1 MRTCSSK
8 DTWFL
13 YRKNMQF
20 VRTSA
25 SSISRISAFAGSTL
39 VLLMVGI
46 FLVFYLVALQVSDH
60 IRSQFTVQL
69 LLNDEVS
76 EEQILSFKKE
86 IEGGGIASQVSY
98 TSSEQAE
105 AEYSKEIGEDFVQVL
120 GYNPLPASI
129 DVQINPE
136 KADGP
141 TVDAFVELC
150 KQNSII
156 KDVGY
161 EKTLLQSV
169 NENISKWGAIIG
181 GIVILFLIISA
192 FIIMNT
198 VELAISSQRLI
209 IRSMQLVGATP
220 WFIKRPFLWQSLKN
234 ALLSSTIA
242 WLSISLILYFN
253 QQSLA
258 DIIQILLDG
267 GGFWK
272 LGALLITLSVV
283 VGVSSTYITVSRFVR
298 AKLHQMY

>member
-1 MRTCSSK
+1 
-8 DTWFL
+8 
-13 YRKNMQF
+13 MQF

-141 TVDAFVELC
+141 TVDAFVESC
-150 KQNSII
+150 KQSPII

-272 LGALLITLSVV
+272 LGILLIMLSVV
-283 VGVSSTYITVSRFVR
+283 VGVFSTYITVSRFVR

>member
-1 MRTCSSK
+1 M
-8 DTWFL
+8 
-13 YRKNMQF
+13 
-20 VRTSA
+20 
-25 SSISRISAFAGSTL
+25 
-39 VLLMVGI
+39 
-46 FLVFYLVALQVSDH
+46 
-60 IRSQFTVQL
+60 
-69 LLNDEVS
+69 
-76 EEQILSFKKE
+76 
-86 IEGGGIASQVSY
+86 
-98 TSSEQAE
+98 
-105 AEYSKEIGEDFVQVL
+105 
-120 GYNPLPASI
+120 
-129 DVQINPE
+129 
-136 KADGP
+136 
-141 TVDAFVELC
+141 
-150 KQNSII
+150 
-156 KDVGY
+156 
-161 EKTLLQSV
+161 

-283 VGVSSTYITVSRFVR
+283 VGVFSTYITVSRFVR
-298 AKLHQMY
+298 AKLHQMYLCRSLMESGLYRENNSRKYILPNKERMKRYSCQMLTIDEDFEVVFEIEQTSLFSLPE

>member
-1 MRTCSSK
+1 
-8 DTWFL
+8 
-13 YRKNMQF
+13 MQF

-141 TVDAFVELC
+141 TVDAFVESC

>member
-1 MRTCSSK
+1 
-8 DTWFL
+8 
-13 YRKNMQF
+13 MQF

-69 LLNDEVS
+69 LLNEGVS

-129 DVQINPE
+129 DVQINPN

-141 TVDAFVELC
+141 TVDSFVESC
-150 KQNSII
+150 KLNSII

-169 NENISKWGAIIG
+169 NENIAKWGAIIG

-198 VELAISSQRLI
+198 VELAISSQRLL

-220 WFIKRPFLWQSLKN
+220 GFIKRPFLWQSLKN
-234 ALLSSTIA
+234 ALLSSCIA
-242 WLSISLILYFN
+242 WLTISLILYFN

-258 DIIQILLDG
+258 DIIQILIDG

-272 LGALLITLSVV
+272 LGALLISLSVF
-283 VGVSSTYITVSRFVR
+283 VGVFSTYITVSRFVR

>member
-1 MRTCSSK
+1 VRTCSSK

-141 TVDAFVELC
+141 TVDAFVESC

>member
-1 MRTCSSK
+1 M
-8 DTWFL
+8 
-13 YRKNMQF
+13 
-20 VRTSA
+20 
-25 SSISRISAFAGSTL
+25 
-39 VLLMVGI
+39 
-46 FLVFYLVALQVSDH
+46 ALQVSDH

-98 TSSEQAE
+98 TSREQAE

-141 TVDAFVELC
+141 TVDAFVESC
-150 KQNSII
+150 KQNPII

-283 VGVSSTYITVSRFVR
+283 VGVFSTYITVSRFVR

>member
-1 MRTCSSK
+1 
-8 DTWFL
+8 
-13 YRKNMQF
+13 MQF

-69 LLNDEVS
+69 LLNEGAS

-86 IEGGGIASQVSY
+86 IEGGGIASHVSY

-141 TVDAFVELC
+141 TVDAFVESC
-150 KQNSII
+150 MQNPII

-220 WFIKRPFLWQSLKN
+220 GFIKRPFLWQSLKN
-234 ALLSSTIA
+234 ALLSSSIA
-242 WLSISLILYFN
+242 WLSISLILYIKFI
-253 QQSLA
+253 
-258 DIIQILLDG
+258 DIIYLL
-267 GGFWK
+267 
-272 LGALLITLSVV
+272 
-283 VGVSSTYITVSRFVR
+283 
-298 AKLHQMY
+298 

>member
-1 MRTCSSK
+1 
-8 DTWFL
+8 
-13 YRKNMQF
+13 MQF

-60 IRSQFTVQL
+60 IRSKFTVQL

-105 AEYSKEIGEDFVQVL
+105 AEYSKEIGEDFVHVL

-141 TVDAFVELC
+141 TVDAFVESC
-150 KQNSII
+150 KQNPII

-283 VGVSSTYITVSRFVR
+283 VGVFSTYITVSRFVR

>member
-1 MRTCSSK
+1 
-8 DTWFL
+8 
-13 YRKNMQF
+13 MQF

-69 LLNDEVS
+69 LLNDELS

-141 TVDAFVELC
+141 TVDAFVESC
-150 KQNSII
+150 KQNPII

-272 LGALLITLSVV
+272 LGVLLIMLSVV
-283 VGVSSTYITVSRFVR
+283 VGVFSTYITVSRFVR

>member
-1 MRTCSSK
+1 
-8 DTWFL
+8 
-13 YRKNMQF
+13 MQF

-69 LLNDEVS
+69 LLNEDAS

-141 TVDAFVELC
+141 TVDAFVESC
-150 KQNSII
+150 KQNPII

-272 LGALLITLSVV
+272 LGALLIALSVV
-283 VGVSSTYITVSRFVR
+283 VGVFSTYITVSRFVR

>member
-1 MRTCSSK
+1 
-8 DTWFL
+8 
-13 YRKNMQF
+13 MQF

-69 LLNDEVS
+69 LLNEDAN

-141 TVDAFVELC
+141 TVDAFVESC
-150 KQNSII
+150 KQNPII

-272 LGALLITLSVV
+272 LGVLLIMLSVV
-283 VGVSSTYITVSRFVR
+283 VGVFSTYITVSRFVR

>member
-1 MRTCSSK
+1 VRTCSSK

>member
-1 MRTCSSK
+1 
-8 DTWFL
+8 
-13 YRKNMQF
+13 MQF

-141 TVDAFVELC
+141 TVDAFVESC
-150 KQNSII
+150 KQNPII

-272 LGALLITLSVV
+272 LGVLLIMLSVV
-283 VGVSSTYITVSRFVR
+283 VGVFSTYITVSRFVR

>member
-1 MRTCSSK
+1 
-8 DTWFL
+8 
-13 YRKNMQF
+13 MQF

-69 LLNDEVS
+69 LLNDEVN

-141 TVDAFVELC
+141 TVDAFVEAC
-150 KQNSII
+150 KQNPIV

-181 GIVILFLIISA
+181 GIVVLFLIISA

-234 ALLSSTIA
+234 AILSSTIA
-242 WLSISLILYFN
+242 WLAISLILYFN
-253 QQSLA
+253 QQALG

-272 LGALLITLSVV
+272 LGGLLIALSVA
-283 VGVSSTYITVSRFVR
+283 VGVFSTYITVSRFVR

>member
-1 MRTCSSK
+1 
-8 DTWFL
+8 
-13 YRKNMQF
+13 MQF

-69 LLNDEVS
+69 LLNEGVS

-86 IEGGGIASQVSY
+86 IEGGGIASKVSY
-98 TSSEQAE
+98 TSSDQAE
-105 AEYSKEIGEDFVQVL
+105 SEYSKEIGEDFVQVL

-141 TVDAFVELC
+141 TVDAFVESC
-150 KQNSII
+150 KLNKIV

-161 EKTLLQSV
+161 EKTLLQAV
-169 NENISKWGAIIG
+169 NENIAKWGAIIG

-234 ALLSSTIA
+234 ALLSSAIA

-253 QQSLA
+253 QQSLS

-272 LGALLITLSVV
+272 LGILLIALSVV
-283 VGVSSTYITVSRFVR
+283 VGVFSTHITVSRFVR

>member
-1 MRTCSSK
+1 
-8 DTWFL
+8 
-13 YRKNMQF
+13 MQF

-141 TVDAFVELC
+141 TVDAFVESC
-150 KQNSII
+150 KQNPII

-169 NENISKWGAIIG
+169 NDNISKWGAIIG

-272 LGALLITLSVV
+272 LGALLIALSVV
-283 VGVSSTYITVSRFVR
+283 VGVFSTYITVSRFVR

>member
-1 MRTCSSK
+1 
-8 DTWFL
+8 
-13 YRKNMQF
+13 MQF

-25 SSISRISAFAGSTL
+25 SSISRISAFVGSTL

-69 LLNDEVS
+69 LLNDEVN

-98 TSSEQAE
+98 TSSQQAE

-136 KADGP
+136 RADGA
-141 TVDAFVELC
+141 TVDAFVEAC
-150 KQNSII
+150 KQNPII

-234 ALLSSTIA
+234 ALLSSTVA
-242 WLSISLILYFN
+242 WLCISLILYFN

-272 LGALLITLSVV
+272 LGALLIALSVL
-283 VGVSSTYITVSRFVR
+283 VGVFSTYITVSRFVR

>member
-1 MRTCSSK
+1 
-8 DTWFL
+8 
-13 YRKNMQF
+13 MQF

-86 IEGGGIASQVSY
+86 IEGGVIASQVSY

-141 TVDAFVELC
+141 TVDAFVESC
-150 KQNSII
+150 KQNPMI

-272 LGALLITLSVV
+272 LGILLIMLSVV
-283 VGVSSTYITVSRFVR
+283 VGVFSTYITVSRFVR

>member
-1 MRTCSSK
+1 
-8 DTWFL
+8 
-13 YRKNMQF
+13 MQF

-25 SSISRISAFAGSTL
+25 SSFSRISAFVGSTL

-98 TSSEQAE
+98 TSSDQAE

-136 KADGP
+136 KADGS
-141 TVDAFVELC
+141 TVDAFVESC
-150 KQNSII
+150 KLNPIV

-234 ALLSSTIA
+234 ALLSSTVA

-253 QQSLA
+253 QKSLA

-272 LGALLITLSVV
+272 LGALLISLSVV
-283 VGVSSTYITVSRFVR
+283 VGVFSTYITVSRFVR

>member
-1 MRTCSSK
+1 
-8 DTWFL
+8 
-13 YRKNMQF
+13 MQF

-69 LLNDEVS
+69 LLNEEVS

-141 TVDAFVELC
+141 TVDAFVESC
-150 KQNSII
+150 KQNPII

-258 DIIQILLDG
+258 DIIQIL
-267 GGFWK
+267 
-272 LGALLITLSVV
+272 
-283 VGVSSTYITVSRFVR
+283 
-298 AKLHQMY
+298 

>member
-1 MRTCSSK
+1 
-8 DTWFL
+8 
-13 YRKNMQF
+13 MQF

-69 LLNDEVS
+69 LLNEEVS

-141 TVDAFVELC
+141 TVDAFVESC
-150 KQNSII
+150 KQNPII

-267 GGFWK
+267 GGFWT

-283 VGVSSTYITVSRFVR
+283 VGVFSTYITVSRFVR